1 MGRAVGSLP
10 EAGGKV
16 RDTSRDI
23 RNVKDARGWNQ
34 QGGQGEVQRETTD
47 NEKCCRKSCSG
58 KGEEEVAL
66 DRWLEL

>member
-1 MGRAVGSLP
+1 M
-10 EAGGKV
+10 
-16 RDTSRDI
+16 